1 MVRSSL
7 INGYPLSF
15 SKVGGRRMLTLSLI
29 SGSMTFPAYLI
40 EGKPVSPVTVRV
52 GFQPLLIKVSRGFN
66 DTVYRPCTV
75 LR

>member
-1 MVRSSL
+1 
-7 INGYPLSF
+7 
-15 SKVGGRRMLTLSLI
+15 MLTLSLI